1 MNDECIYLDY
11 HATTPLDDRVRQAME
26 PYFAEYFGNPASV
39 LHQYGWKAQAAVSA
53 ARKKVADLIGA
64 REPQEIIFTS
74 GATESVNLALKGIA
88 LANSNGH
95 IITAKTEHSAVL
107 DTCRWLS
114 QQGFRVTY
122 LDVDSEGFISLDEL
136 ERAITP
142 DTLVVSIMHANNE
155 VGTIQDIAAIGAL
168 CRERGIL
175 FHTDATQA
183 VGKIP
188 FNVEEYNV
196 DMASFTAHKLYGP
209 KGCGVLYV
217 RKRFPRIQLEPLFH
231 GGGHEFGLRSG
242 TLNVP
247 GIVGLAAALEIA
259 VGSQQTES
267 AMLSA
272 LRDRLWYLLH
282 TLYPSAVINGPNLE
296 TNHHRRLPGNLNI
309 SFPGINLETLISC
322 LTNVAVST
330 VSACGSGEHR
340 TSHVLAAMGLT
351 DERARSAIRI
361 GVGRYTT
368 QLQIERASE
377 YFHRALQKAAA
388 RVIAV
393 GQ

>member
-1 MNDECIYLDY
+1 MNAECIYLDY

-26 PYFAEYFGNPASV
+26 PYFSEYFGNPASV
-39 LHQYGWKAQAAVSA
+39 LHQYGWKAEAAVSA
-53 ARKKVADLIGA
+53 ARKKVAELIGA
-64 REPQEIIFTS
+64 CEPQEIIFTS
-74 GATESVNLALKGIA
+74 GATESVNLALKG
-88 LANSNGH
+88 LAFARKHGH

-188 FNVEEYNV
+188 FNVEECKV
-196 DMASFTAHKLYGP
+196 DMASFTAHKFYGP
-209 KGCGVLYV
+209 KGCGVLYL
-217 RKRFPRIQLEPLFH
+217 RKRFPRIQLEPLLH

-247 GIVGLAAALEIA
+247 GIVGLATALEIA
-259 VGSQQTES
+259 VGQQES
-267 AMLSA
+267 ESVMVSS
-272 LRDRLWYLLH
+272 LRDTLWKQLRA
-282 TLYPSAVINGPNLE
+282 LYPGAVVNGPNLE
-296 TNHHRRLPGNLNI
+296 TNHHRRLPGNLNV
-309 SFPGINLETLISC
+309 SFPGINAETLISY
-322 LTNVAVST
+322 LSNVAVST

-340 TSHVLAAMGLT
+340 TSHVLTAMGVG
-351 DERARSAIRI
+351 DQRARSAIRI

-368 QLQIERASE
+368 QHQIERAVE
-377 YFHRALQKAAA
+377 YFRRAFQKATA
-388 RVIAV
+388 RVVTAD
-393 GQ
+393 Q